1 MMDNYSN
8 NFLKAILEE
17 VNTIALVGASSNPK
31 RDSFVVME
39 SLLNHGYE
47 VFPVNPNEKGNLILG
62 QQCYESLDLIKCSI
76 DMVDIFRAPEAV
88 LGITQE
94 AIKIDAKVIWMQL
107 EIINNSAAKI
117 AENAGLK
124 VVMNRCPK
132 IELAKPYWTSNQ
144 NYI

>member
-1 MMDNYSN
+1 MDNYSN

-62 QQCYESLDLIKCSI
+62 QQCYESLDSIKCSI
-76 DMVDIFRAPEAV
+76 DMVDIFRAPEAI

-94 AIKIDAKVIWMQL
+94 AIQIDAKVIWMQL
-107 EIINNSAAKI
+107 DIINNNAAKI

-144 NYI
+144 N

>member
-1 MMDNYSN
+1 MDNYSN

-62 QQCYESLDLIKCSI
+62 QQCYESLDSIKCSI

-94 AIKIDAKVIWMQL
+94 AIQIDAKVIWMQL

-144 NYI
+144 N

>member
-1 MMDNYSN
+1 MDNYSN

-39 SLLNHGYE
+39 SLLKHGYE

-62 QQCYESLDLIKCSI
+62 QQCYESLDSIKCSI
-76 DMVDIFRAPEAV
+76 DMVDIFRAPEAI

-94 AIKIDAKVIWMQL
+94 AIQIDAKVIWMQL
-107 EIINNSAAKI
+107 DIINNNAAKI

-144 NYI
+144 N

>member
-1 MMDNYSN
+1 MDNYSN
-8 NFLKAILEE
+8 NFLKGILEE

-62 QQCYESLDLIKCSI
+62 QKCYESLDSIKYSI
-76 DMVDIFRAPEAV
+76 DMVDIFRAPEAI

-94 AIKIDAKVIWMQL
+94 AIQIDAKVIWMQL

-132 IELAKPYWTSNQ
+132 IELEKPYWTSNQ
-144 NYI
+144 N

>member
-1 MMDNYSN
+1 MDSYSD

-62 QQCYESLDLIKCSI
+62 QQCYESLDSIKCSI

-88 LGITQE
+88 LGITHE
-94 AIKIDAKVIWMQL
+94 AIQIDAKVIWMQL

-132 IELAKPYWTSNQ
+132 IELAKPYWTSYQ
-144 NYI
+144 N

>member
-1 MMDNYSN
+1 MDSYSD

-62 QQCYESLDLIKCSI
+62 QQCYESLDSIKCSI

-94 AIKIDAKVIWMQL
+94 AIQIDAKVIWMQL
-107 EIINNSAAKI
+107 EVINNSAAKI

-144 NYI
+144 N

>member
-1 MMDNYSN
+1 MDNYSN
-8 NFLKAILEE
+8 NFLKGILEE

-62 QQCYESLDLIKCSI
+62 QKCYESLDSIKYSI
-76 DMVDIFRAPEAV
+76 DMVDIFRAPEAI

-94 AIKIDAKVIWMQL
+94 AIQIDAKVIWMQL

-132 IELAKPYWTSNQ
+132 IELEKSYWTSNQ
-144 NYI
+144 N

>member
-1 MMDNYSN
+1 MDSYSD

-62 QQCYESLDLIKCSI
+62 QQCYESLDSIKCSI

-88 LGITQE
+88 LGITHE
-94 AIKIDAKVIWMQL
+94 AIQIDAKVIWMQL

-144 NYI
+144 N

>member
-1 MMDNYSN
+1 MDNYSN

-62 QQCYESLDLIKCSI
+62 QQCYKSLDSIKCSI

-88 LGITQE
+88 LGITQK
-94 AIKIDAKVIWMQL
+94 AIQIDAKVIWMQL

-144 NYI
+144 N

>member
-1 MMDNYSN
+1 MDSYSD

-62 QQCYESLDLIKCSI
+62 QQCYESLDSIKCSI

-94 AIKIDAKVIWMQL
+94 AIQIDAKVIWMQL

-144 NYI
+144 N

>member
-1 MMDNYSN
+1 MDNYSN

-62 QQCYESLDLIKCSI
+62 QKCYESLDSIKYSI
-76 DMVDIFRAPEAV
+76 DMVDIFRAPEAI

-94 AIKIDAKVIWMQL
+94 AIQIDAKVIWMQL

-144 NYI
+144 N

>member
-1 MMDNYSN
+1 MDSYSD

-17 VNTIALVGASSNPK
+17 VNTIALIGASSNPK
-31 RDSFVVME
+31 RDSFIVME

-62 QQCYESLDLIKCSI
+62 QHCYESLDSIKCPI

-88 LGITQE
+88 LGITEE
-94 AIKIDAKVIWMQL
+94 AIEIGSKVIWMQL

-117 AENAGLK
+117 AEDAGLK
-124 VVMNRCPK
+124 VIMNRCPK
-132 IELAKPYWTSNQ
+132 IELAKPYWTSSQ
-144 NYI
+144 N

>member
-1 MMDNYSN
+1 MDNYSN

-39 SLLNHGYE
+39 SLLKHGYE

-62 QQCYESLDLIKCSI
+62 QQCYESLDSIKCSI
-76 DMVDIFRAPEAV
+76 DMVDIFRASEAV

-94 AIKIDAKVIWMQL
+94 AIQIDAKVIWMQL

-144 NYI
+144 N

>member
-1 MMDNYSN
+1 MDNYSN

-62 QQCYESLDLIKCSI
+62 QQCYESLDSIKCSI

-88 LGITQE
+88 LGITQK
-94 AIKIDAKVIWMQL
+94 AIQIDAKVIWMQL

-144 NYI
+144 N

>member
-1 MMDNYSN
+1 MDSYSD

-62 QQCYESLDLIKCSI
+62 QQCHESLDSIKCSI

-94 AIKIDAKVIWMQL
+94 AIQIDAKVIWMQL

-144 NYI
+144 N

>member
-1 MMDNYSN
+1 MDNYSN

-47 VFPVNPNEKGNLILG
+47 VFPVNPNEKDNIILG
-62 QQCYESLDLIKCSI
+62 QSCHADLNSIDESI
-76 DMVDIFRAPEAV
+76 DMVDIFRATEAV
-88 LGITQE
+88 LGVTKE
-94 AIKIDAKVIWMQL
+94 AIEIGAKVLWTQL
-107 EIINNSAAKI
+107 DIINKEAAEI
-117 AENAGLK
+117 AQNAGLK

-132 IELAKPYWTSNQ
+132 IELAKEYWTSNK
-144 NYI
+144 N

>member
-1 MMDNYSN
+1 MDNYSN

-62 QQCYESLDLIKCSI
+62 QQCYESLDTIKCSI

-94 AIKIDAKVIWMQL
+94 AIQIDAKVIWMQL

-144 NYI
+144 N